1 MLLFCV
7 SCRDPGLMERVTVRL
22 HYHFDPAF
30 LLLRGSHL
38 SVSYMLLK
46 DEEAGQ
52 GGWFWNEQVG
62 SYRPPVSETNKIL
75 FCTMNKYLLNKLTH
89 CYSPISNRAHSTA
102 ASVACWCKTMIIYV
116 HGQAQGLG
124 KRICGLSSH
133 LSSVSIFCVIPAL
146 ASLYGRY

>member
-1 MLLFCV
+1 MV
-7 SCRDPGLMERVTVRL
+7 STAVDTVGVSAL
-22 HYHFDPAF
+22 VDTAF

-75 FCTMNKYLLNKLTH
+75 L
-89 CYSPISNRAHSTA
+89 
-102 ASVACWCKTMIIYV
+102 
-116 HGQAQGLG
+116 
-124 KRICGLSSH
+124 H
-133 LSSVSIFCVIPAL
+133 LEQIFTL
-146 ASLYGRY
+146 